1 MDTIRIIAGPLI
13 GAVIGY
19 FTNFI
24 AVKMLFRP
32 LHEVKIGNFRFPFTP
47 GIIPKGKDRLAGAL
61 GKAVGENLLTKEDL
75 EKIVLSD
82 AVKNTVADTVM
93 ETIASEKNRN
103 TPVKEL
109 LTAYIPPAD
118 YMAEKEHLENLL
130 CDKMLEGIEKL
141 DIVQLMNEESK
152 RVVGEKLK
160 GSFFESL
167 ISDDL
172 IESLTSHIGVRV
184 ERYVRENGRDWIF
197 PLIDEQAAELEQKT
211 IHELAETVGVKKE
224 QVRTV
229 VEQAYTHAMQEKVSD
244 FAEQFHIREMVEEKV
259 RQMDVLEVEELVLS
273 VMKNELNTIVNLG
286 ALIGLL
292 IGILN
297 VFI

>member
-1 MDTIRIIAGPLI
+1 
-13 GAVIGY
+13 
-19 FTNFI
+19 
-24 AVKMLFRP
+24 
-32 LHEVKIGNFRFPFTP
+32 
-47 GIIPKGKDRLAGAL
+47 
-61 GKAVGENLLTKEDL
+61 
-75 EKIVLSD
+75 
-82 AVKNTVADTVM
+82 
-93 ETIASEKNRN
+93 
-103 TPVKEL
+103 
-109 LTAYIPPAD
+109 
-118 YMAEKEHLENLL
+118 
-130 CDKMLEGIEKL
+130 
-141 DIVQLMNEESK
+141 MNEESK

>member
-32 LHEVKIGNFRFPFTP
+32 LHEVKIGNFRLPFTP

-82 AVKNTVADTVM
+82 SVKNTVADTVM

-211 IHELAETVGVKKE
+211 IHEIGRA
-224 QVRTV
+224 
-229 VEQAYTHAMQEKVSD
+229 SC
-244 FAEQFHIREMVEEKV
+244 RERV
-259 RQMDVLEVEELVLS
+259 
-273 VMKNELNTIVNLG
+273 
-286 ALIGLL
+286 
-292 IGILN
+292 
-297 VFI
+297 

>member
-32 LHEVKIGNFRFPFTP
+32 LHEVKIGNFRLPFTP

-82 AVKNTVADTVM
+82 SVKNTVADTVM

-160 GSFFESL
+160 GSFFRSE
-167 ISDDL
+167 
-172 IESLTSHIGVRV
+172 EHTS
-184 ERYVRENGRDWIF
+184 
-197 PLIDEQAAELEQKT
+197 ELQS
-211 IHELAETVGVKKE
+211 
-224 QVRTV
+224 QR
-229 VEQAYTHAMQEKVSD
+229 
-244 FAEQFHIREMVEEKV
+244 
-259 RQMDVLEVEELVLS
+259 
-273 VMKNELNTIVNLG
+273 
-286 ALIGLL
+286 
-292 IGILN
+292 
-297 VFI
+297 